1 MIMKKIP
8 LLTLFLSIFVLAACG
23 GSDNS
28 GNGPF
33 QPSSEG
39 ITASINAVEASN
51 TAFSQNI
58 SITTQREWTAFA
70 DDSCSAWV
78 TITTNGTNK
87 RRVQYV

>member
-1 MIMKKIP
+1 MKKIP
-8 LLTLFLSIFVLAACG
+8 LLTLFLLLFVLAACG

-33 QPSSEG
+33 QPSTEG
-39 ITASINAVEASN
+39 ITASLNAVEASN
-51 TAFSQNI
+51 IAFSQNI
-58 SITTQREWTAFA
+58 SIITQREWTAFA